1 VAEPKVDLVLEVA
14 AEILEDTLLQ
24 KEPMAEAQLEHQA
37 AMICTLELEVAEQA
51 EQEIIIQIHLQAELE
66 AQDQHQ
72 QLMDLQPQELAE
84 AEDQQDTDLLGQ
96 DLEELAELVD
106 QVAAEQAAAEV
117 LLNQ

>member
-1 VAEPKVDLVLEVA
+1 
-14 AEILEDTLLQ
+14 
-24 KEPMAEAQLEHQA
+24 
-37 AMICTLELEVAEQA
+37 
-51 EQEIIIQIHLQAELE
+51 
-66 AQDQHQ
+66 
-72 QLMDLQPQELAE
+72 MDLQPQELAE